1 MHRKQ
6 FRPNFSSYYTR
17 NSYRN
22 PLYIHKGVHY
32 FPFLLIYEK
41 KITKTMLIA
50 SIRYLHFLQSSSRWS
65 ASNLYLPRRTIGNLE
80 IITLPLKCNFPGD
93 PTLGLGNVPNTLTIY
108 LLAPTGI
115 FLFGINPH
123 FYSSLYMGV
132 SSLCSFET
140 RRGGSH
146 LI

>member
-6 FRPNFSSYYTR
+6 FRPNFSYYYTR
-17 NSYRN
+17 NGYRN
-22 PLYIHKGVHY
+22 PLYIHKGVPSFH
-32 FPFLLIYEK
+32 FLLLYEK

-50 SIRYLHFLQSSSRWS
+50 TIRYLHCLQSSSRWS
-65 ASNLYLPRRTIGNLE
+65 ASNRYLPRRTIANLE
-80 IITLPLKCNFPGD
+80 IITLPLKYNFPGD
-93 PTLGLGNVPNTLTIY
+93 PTLGPGNVPNTLTTY
-108 LLAPTGI
+108 LSAPTGI

-132 SSLCSFET
+132 SSFCSFET

-146 LI
+146 LT